1 MNDAPFLV
9 GHSGKGINKSYGME
23 KYLEY
28 VGLTRKD
35 AIAFGDGPNDLD
47 MLSFV
52 GHGIAMGNGS
62 KAAKDA
68 AEYITTDI
76 HEDGIRHAMEHY
88 GLISN

>member
-47 MLSFV
+47 MLSFAETGV
-52 GHGIAMGNGS
+52 AMGNGLEEV
-62 KAAKDA
+62 KKLADFVTKDIN
-68 AEYITTDI
+68 EN
-76 HEDGIRHAMEHY
+76 GIAYALKEL
-88 GLISN
+88 GLVK